1 MSAVSFAG
9 EGRRRRRKATK
20 ELTLSKIP
28 TSERT
33 VAGGSVV
40 VATLLQFLPLYFTA
54 LSLFTAVKA
63 PFPIH
68 FGGKI
73 TRINGLTITRGPPS
87 PANHI

>member
-1 MSAVSFAG
+1 MSES
-9 EGRRRRRKATK
+9 
-20 ELTLSKIP
+20 P

-40 VATLLQFLPLYFTA
+40 VATLLQFSPLYFTA

-63 PFPIH
+63 LFPTH

-73 TRINGLTITRGPPS
+73 SLDKW
-87 PANHI
+87 ANDH